1 MLHAGF
7 KAGGDNDHCPPP
19 PPMRFI
25 KINGGQDAMRA
36 KAYHKTLYEFRD
48 GVCNDCKCTKC
59 KLKKVNSL
67 YMRTSKIDR

>member
-1 MLHAGF
+1 
-7 KAGGDNDHCPPP
+7 
-19 PPMRFI
+19 MRFI